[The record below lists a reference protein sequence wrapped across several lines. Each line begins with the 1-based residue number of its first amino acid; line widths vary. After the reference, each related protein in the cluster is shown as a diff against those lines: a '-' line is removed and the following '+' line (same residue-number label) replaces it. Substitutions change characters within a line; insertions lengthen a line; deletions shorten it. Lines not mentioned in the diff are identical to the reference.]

1 MYIPHSE
8 EETERILKTLGLSR
22 LEDLFSHIDPSLLSE
37 PSLPPPK
44 SEEEIRRYIKEL
56 GGQNAELVCF
66 AGFGAY
72 DRIIPSA
79 IWQILNRGEF
89 LTAYTPYQPEASQG
103 TLQAIFEYQSLI
115 CELTKMDVANASMYD
130 SASALAEAILMARAI
145 RGKGKRVVLSEGINP
160 LYRQV
165 VSTYLMG
172 YRDEID
178 LCTLTEK
185 GHTNLDRLENLLK
198 DGEAHALAVQYPN
211 FLGFVE
217 PLREISELSKR
228 YEVPLVVVAD
238 PIALS
243 ILKPPGEFGVDIVV
257 RILKETQADIL
268 INYVPVGSEQ
278 AARFY
283 AEACLRAGVSF
294 INGMPTFIVSDPEWA
309 KRFESEGIP
318 VVGDD
323 IKSQVGATILHRTL
337 VQLFLDRGVKIDRT
351 YQLNFGGNTDFLNML
366 ERERL
371 KTKKVSK
378 TEAVSSLIPYDMDS
392 MNIHIGPSDW
402 VPWLKDRK
410 IAYIRVEGRLFGD
423 VPMYVEV
430 KLDVEDSPNSAG
442 SMIDAVRCCKLAR
455 DRGIGGP
462 LYSISAYTMKHPPI
476 QYPDWQA
483 RKMVEE
489 FIRGER
495 ER

>member
-1 MYIPHSE
+1 MPKIRVAIAGVGNCASSLIQGIYYYAKHKEGVSGLMFEDVGGYKPWDIEIVAAWDIDARKVGKDVSEAIFAPPNCTTIFEPDVPKMGVKVRKGKVLDGYAPHMANYPP
-8 EETERILKTLGLSR
+8 ERSFVLSDEKEDE
-22 LEDLFSHIDPSLLSE
+22 LED
-37 PSLPPPK
+37 
-44 SEEEIRRYIKEL
+44 
-56 GGQNAELVCF
+56 
-66 AGFGAY
+66 
-72 DRIIPSA
+72 
-79 IWQILNRGEF
+79 
-89 LTAYTPYQPEASQG
+89 
-103 TLQAIFEYQSLI
+103 
-115 CELTKMDVANASMYD
+115 
-130 SASALAEAILMARAI
+130 
-145 RGKGKRVVLSEGINP
+145 
-160 LYRQV
+160 V
-165 VSTYLMG
+165 VS
-172 YRDEID
+172 
-178 LCTLTEK
+178 
-185 GHTNLDRLENLLK
+185 
-198 DGEAHALAVQYPN
+198 V
-211 FLGFVE
+211 
-217 PLREISELSKR
+217 
-228 YEVPLVVVAD
+228 
-238 PIALS
+238 
-243 ILKPPGEFGVDIVV
+243 
-257 RILKETQADIL
+257 LKETQADIL

-378 TEAVSSLIPYDMDS
+378 TEAVSSLIPYEMDP

-410 IAYIRVEGRLFGD
+410 IAYIRIEGRLFGD

-442 SMIDAVRCCKLAR
+442 SMIDAIRCCKLAR